1 MFQGLWFL
9 CKFGWNSEKRYIL
22 YNVFY
27 QLIQSILPLIAVAVP
42 KYILNELLGA
52 QRLEKII
59 LYISILAGCTFF
71 ATCASQYLFYG
82 GFSYRIKVGN
92 DFSKVINKKLAEV
105 DFKNLESP
113 AFWDLKERAGKFLYA
128 DWHGFSYLLDSAL
141 NIFGSAVTLVGVI
154 AIVAALNAWVMFLF
168 MALMLASAAVE
179 SWAKK
184 NGMQVSMECVPFERS
199 FMYYS
204 ELFSQAGYGK
214 EIRLYGLGGWLL
226 FRLKKHGENVYKCYR
241 RRNHFFIKSGFFTAF
256 MTLIQQGVAYAYL
269 VEQVIAGGM
278 AIGDFTMYIA
288 AVTTFSSALRA
299 CMGSF
304 VEVKAYG
311 PYYQA
316 MKEYQNMPDAMRQ
329 NRKQPVP
336 NGAHKIEFRNVT
348 FRYPGQDRPALKHV
362 SIVLEPGEK
371 LALVGENG
379 AGKTT
384 FIKLLLRL
392 YDPDEG
398 EILLDGVNVRDLA
411 YEAYESL
418 FSTVFQDYKL
428 FAFSLKENVAFGA
441 QASDAEVEALLRR
454 VDFGERLDTLPK
466 GVHTSVTKQ
475 FDETGFEPSG
485 GEAQRIVLARALYK
499 DAPVIVLDEPAAA
512 LDPRAEAELYCH
524 FDELVKGK
532 TAVYISHR
540 LSSTKFCDRIAVF
553 RGGSLVELGT
563 HDALMQQRG
572 VYRQLFTMQAQY
584 YA

>member
-1 MFQGLWFL
+1 
-9 CKFGWNSEKRYIL
+9 
-22 YNVFY
+22 
-27 QLIQSILPLIAVAVP
+27 
-42 KYILNELLGA
+42 
-52 QRLEKII
+52 
-59 LYISILAGCTFF
+59 
-71 ATCASQYLFYG
+71 
-82 GFSYRIKVGN
+82 
-92 DFSKVINKKLAEV
+92 
-105 DFKNLESP
+105 
-113 AFWDLKERAGKFLYA
+113 
-128 DWHGFSYLLDSAL
+128 
-141 NIFGSAVTLVGVI
+141 
-154 AIVAALNAWVMFLF
+154 
-168 MALMLASAAVE
+168 
-179 SWAKK
+179 
-184 NGMQVSMECVPFERS
+184 
-199 FMYYS
+199 
-204 ELFSQAGYGK
+204 
-214 EIRLYGLGGWLL
+214 
-226 FRLKKHGENVYKCYR
+226 
-241 RRNHFFIKSGFFTAF
+241 

-299 CMGSF
+299 CMESF

-316 MKEYQNMPDAMRQ
+316 MKEYQNMPDTMRQ

-379 AGKTT
+379 AGKTS

-411 YEAYESL
+411 YEAYETL

-454 VDFGERLDTLPK
+454 VGFGERLDTLPK

-553 RGGSLVELGT
+553 QGGSLVELGT

-584 YA
+584 YT